1 MCGGGIVVAAV
12 VVAGDGAAAVVAVAQ
27 VAYYSRTLCTF
38 HWRREWEKVT
48 DICVFQYTRSVGMH
62 VARLLQWHSH
72 DRSMLC
78 SSAVRTANST
88 LCGSTV
94 LTCLTSLRA

>member
-1 MCGGGIVVAAV
+1 MCGGGIVAAV

-62 VARLLQWHSH
+62 VACLLQRHSH

-78 SSAVRTANST
+78 SNAVRTASST
-88 LCGSTV
+88 LCSSTV
-94 LTCLTSLRA
+94 LTSLSSLRA